1 MLLSNLLKGIYSV
14 ERTIAVRIAC
24 NMKYQSAILNFLLSI
39 SLFCVSFYI
48 AWNLNAAA
56 NFLYSTWYEVLN
68 LDETISKYA
77 PDNKFK
83 NGFENTNQQQH
94 IELFSGIVAGIQRDG
109 EGLRDLSYLDEEKNA
124 KRTLLTDAEVVHLK
138 DVATLVSKFKYLVIF
153 GPLIVCI
160 VFILMRTRKIPVA
173 KFKRHLIG
181 GVGVILALAVLVML
195 IGPTKIFYVGHELI
209 FPNNHQWFFY
219 YEESLMSTMMK
230 APVLFGPIACQL
242 LLLTVL
248 LWLAALYFLQR
259 FQAASRKV

>member
-1 MLLSNLLKGIYSV
+1 MKGNYSV
-14 ERTIAVRIAC
+14 ERIIAVRIAC
-24 NMKYQSAILNFLLSI
+24 NMKSQSAILNFLLSI
-39 SLFCVSFYI
+39 SLLCVSFYI

-77 PDNKFK
+77 PDNKFR
-83 NGFENTNQQQH
+83 NGFEHTNQQQH

-109 EGLRDLSYLDEEKNA
+109 EGLRDLSYIDEEKHA
-124 KRTLLTDAEVVHLK
+124 KRTLLTDAEVIHLE
-138 DVATLVSKFKYLVIF
+138 DVANLVSKFKYLVIF
-153 GPLIVCI
+153 GSLIAFVI
-160 VFILMRTRKIPVA
+160 FIFMRSKNTPIA
-173 KFKRHLIG
+173 KFKRHLLGGIG
-181 GVGVILALAVLVML
+181 TILVFAVLVML

-248 LWLAALYFLQR
+248 LWLVALYLLQR
-259 FQAASRKV
+259 FQAMSRKV

>member
-24 NMKYQSAILNFLLSI
+24 NMKYQSAILNFVLSI

-48 AWNLNAAA
+48 AWNLNAAV
-56 NFLYSTWYEVLN
+56 NFLYPTWYEVLN

-83 NGFENTNQQQH
+83 NGFEHTNKQQH

-109 EGLRDLSYLDEEKNA
+109 DGLRDLSYTDKENHA
-124 KRTLLTDAEVVHLK
+124 KRTLLTDAEVVHLE
-138 DVATLVSKFKYLVIF
+138 DVANLVSKFKYLVIF
-153 GPLIVCI
+153 GSLIALI
-160 VFILMRTRKIPVA
+160 VFILMRSRKLPVA
-173 KFKRHLIG
+173 KFKRHLLG
-181 GVGVILALAVLVML
+181 GVAAIFVLAVLVIL

-242 LLLTVL
+242 LLLSVL
-248 LWLAALYFLQR
+248 LWLAALYLLQR
-259 FQAASRKV
+259 FQVTSKKV